1 MTFFQRMLAAT
12 RGQRRALGVATAA
25 GVVYTALALV
35 PALLI
40 RELLRALG
48 RRPADAGILWR
59 LGAAMV
65 AITALMAVMRYLEG
79 ALGHI
84 GAYHVLNELRL
95 RCYRHLQRLSMGF
108 HTRQQSGTIAA
119 KMIGD
124 VEAIELFIAHAMLQL
139 VVTATV
145 PVLLGGVMLALN
157 WRLALAALAP
167 IPVILLVLLFFR
179 GPVYDAFAWYRD
191 EIGLLNGMII
201 DHIQGVGVLKAF
213 AAADSAGRRVE
224 EQSATLSRAAIRV
237 SLLHTSYFAGVEWMA
252 TVPLALVLVVGGIM
266 ALRGALGIPDL
277 VLFLFLTTQLYR
289 PVTELNRQVEGLRNA
304 QAATDRVFGLL
315 ETAITVVDRPNTPL
329 PVRPRYDVALDQ
341 VTFAYEPGR
350 PVLHE
355 VSLDLSEGGVLA
367 LVGPS
372 GAGKTT
378 VANLIA
384 RFWDP
389 QEGIVRLGGIDLREL
404 PLDYV
409 HRTIALV
416 LQDVFLFNDTVAANI
431 RLSRPDATDREV
443 AAAARAAHAHDF
455 VVDLPRGYE
464 TIIGER
470 GVRLSGGQKQR
481 ISIARALLKDAP
493 ILILDEATSSVDP
506 EAEHLIQAA
515 LARLIAERT
524 VLVIA
529 HRLSTI
535 RQARAIVVLDQG
547 RVVQRGR
554 HEDLVEAPGL
564 YANLYRAQ
572 QVARR
577 WDVAATAAAE
587 ASASVEEVGGQAL
600 R

>member
-1 MTFFQRMLAAT
+1 MLAAT
-12 RGQRRALGVATAA
+12 LGHRRPLVLAAAA
-25 GVVYTALALV
+25 GVAYTALALV

-48 RRPADAGILWR
+48 RYSTGGILWR

-65 AITALMAVMRYLEG
+65 AVTAVMAVMRYLEG

-84 GAYHVLNELRL
+84 AAYHVLDDLRL

-108 HTRQQSGTIAA
+108 HTRQQSGTVAA

-124 VEAIELFIAHAMLQL
+124 VEAIELFTAHALIQL
-139 VVTATV
+139 IVTTTI
-145 PVLLGGVMLALN
+145 PVLLGAVMLLLN

-167 IPVILLVLLFFR
+167 IPVILLILVFFR
-179 GPVYDAFAWYRD
+179 GPVYAAFAWYRD
-191 EIGLLNGMII
+191 EIGRLNGLII

-213 AAADSAGRRVE
+213 AAAGAAARQVEARSARL
-224 EQSATLSRAAIRV
+224 ARAAIRV
-237 SLLHTSYFAGVEWMA
+237 SLLHTSYFAAVEWMA
-252 TVPLALVLVVGGIM
+252 TLPLALVLVVGGLM
-266 ALRGALGIPDL
+266 AQGGALTIPDL

-315 ETAITVVDRPNTPL
+315 ETPIAVMDPPRARVPADH
-329 PVRPRYDVALDQ
+329 RYDAALER
-341 VTFAYEPGR
+341 VTFAYEANR
-350 PVLHE
+350 PVVHD
-355 VSLDLSEGGVLA
+355 VSIHLREGSVLA

-389 QEGIVRLGGIDLREL
+389 QEGTVRLGGIDVRTL
-404 PLDYV
+404 PLDYL
-409 HRTIALV
+409 HRQIGLV

-431 RLSRPDATDREV
+431 RLGRPDASDGDVE
-443 AAAARAAHAHDF
+443 AAARAAHAHDF
-455 VVDLPRGYE
+455 VRDLPEGYA

-493 ILILDEATSSVDP
+493 VLILDEATSSVDP

-515 LARLIAERT
+515 LARLIADRT

-535 RQARAIVVLDQG
+535 RQAREIVVLDRG
-547 RVVQRGR
+547 RVVQRGS
-554 HEDLVEAPGL
+554 HDDLLETPGL

-577 WDVAATAAAE
+577 WDVAAAVPE
-587 ASASVEEVGGQAL
+587 AQADVAT
-600 R
+600 